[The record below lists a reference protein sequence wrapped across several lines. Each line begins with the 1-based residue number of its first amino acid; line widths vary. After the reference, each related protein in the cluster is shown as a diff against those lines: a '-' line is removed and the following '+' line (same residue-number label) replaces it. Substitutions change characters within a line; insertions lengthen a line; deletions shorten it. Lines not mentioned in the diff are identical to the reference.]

1 MAWSYDPTDL
11 DTTTASGRLNTVRLL
26 VGDTE
31 TLDQQ
36 TQNEEIVF
44 SLSENGN
51 NTYYSAAWIARTIA
65 SKYSRK
71 VNTSLDG
78 ALKADYSD
86 LAKQYLLLA
95 DNLEYQGKTSGS
107 GSSVGSV
114 VGFVSGSCTSSPFI
128 AAIRLLRLAM
138 SFAKVTASTTC
149 ACTSSGV
156 NGSSVGVGE
165 GSDIGSGAKVGVGLP
180 ASI

>member
-36 TQNEEIVF
+36 VQNEEITF
-44 SLSENGN
+44 GLSENGDN
-51 NTYYSAAWIARTIA
+51 IYYAGAWIARAIA

-86 LAKQYLLLA
+86 LAKQYKVLA
-95 DNLEYQGKTSGS
+95 DDLEYQGKTSGAVI
-107 GSSVGSV
+107 GV
-114 VGFVSGSCTSSPFI
+114 
-128 AAIRLLRLAM
+128 LAGGIT
-138 SFAKVTASTTC
+138 K
-149 ACTSSGV
+149 SGV
-156 NGSSVGVGE
+156 EAVRANTNRIE
-165 GSDIGSGAKVGVGLP
+165 GSFRRDRFKNPPSYETP
-180 ASI
+180 EYE

>member
-26 VGDTE
+26 IGDTD
-31 TLDQQ
+31 TVDQQ
-36 TQNEEIVF
+36 VQNEEITF

-51 NTYYSAAWIARTIA
+51 NIYYAAAWSARNIS

-86 LAKQYLLLA
+86 LAKQYRTLA
-95 DNLEYQGKTSGS
+95 DDLEYQGKTNGS
-107 GSSVGSV
+107 GSSVGIGV
-114 VGFVSGSCTSSPFI
+114 
-128 AAIRLLRLAM
+128 LAGGIT
-138 SFAKVTASTTC
+138 KTGIETVRENTDRI
-149 ACTSSGV
+149 
-156 NGSSVGVGE
+156 E
-165 GSDIGSGAKVGVGLP
+165 GSFRRDRFKNPPSYQTP
-180 ASI
+180 EYE

>member
-26 VGDTE
+26 VGDTD
-31 TLDQQ
+31 TVDQQ
-36 TQNEEIVF
+36 VQNEEITF

-51 NTYYSAAWIARTIA
+51 NIYYAAAWSARNIS

-86 LAKQYLLLA
+86 LAKQYKTLA
-95 DNLEYQGKTSGS
+95 DDLEYQGKTNGS
-107 GSSVGSV
+107 GSSVGIGV
-114 VGFVSGSCTSSPFI
+114 
-128 AAIRLLRLAM
+128 LAGGIT
-138 SFAKVTASTTC
+138 KTGIETVRENTDRI
-149 ACTSSGV
+149 
-156 NGSSVGVGE
+156 E
-165 GSDIGSGAKVGVGLP
+165 GSFRRDRFKNPPSYQTP
-180 ASI
+180 EYE

>member
-31 TLDQQ
+31 TIDQQ
-36 TQNEEIVF
+36 VQNEEITF
-44 SLSENGN
+44 GLSENGN
-51 NTYYSAAWIARTIA
+51 NVYYAGAWVARAIA

-86 LAKQYLLLA
+86 LAKQYKVLA
-95 DNLEYQGKTSGS
+95 DDLEYQGKTSGAVI
-107 GSSVGSV
+107 GV
-114 VGFVSGSCTSSPFI
+114 
-128 AAIRLLRLAM
+128 LAGGIT
-138 SFAKVTASTTC
+138 K
-149 ACTSSGV
+149 SGV
-156 NGSSVGVGE
+156 EAVRANTNRIE
-165 GSDIGSGAKVGVGLP
+165 GSFRRDRFKNPPSYQTP
-180 ASI
+180 EYE